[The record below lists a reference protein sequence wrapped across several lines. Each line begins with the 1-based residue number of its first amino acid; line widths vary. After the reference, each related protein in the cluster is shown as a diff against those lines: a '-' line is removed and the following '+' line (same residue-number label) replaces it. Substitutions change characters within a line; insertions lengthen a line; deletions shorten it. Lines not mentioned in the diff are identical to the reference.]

1 MRAAVHMQMC
11 AGDNMQMCVIANMHM
26 CVIANMQMCVNLPF
40 AYRYNAFAN
49 PVARSLAHLLPAN
62 IPMSEPPEEYI
73 GSFVSFV
80 VLDKAG
86 DSTPASTKRIT
97 DWVEHQ
103 SADFCRLT
111 SSQVPICLCNV

>member
-1 MRAAVHMQMC
+1 MQTC
-11 AGDNMQMCVIANMHM
+11 AGVSMQMCV
-26 CVIANMQMCVNLPF
+26 VANMQCVQLSTLPF

-49 PVARSLAHLLPAN
+49 PVARSLAHLLPAD

-86 DSTPASTKRIT
+86 DSTPASTRRIT
-97 DWVEHQ
+97 DWVEHK

-111 SSQVPICLCNV
+111 STEVPFCPCKVCCHLCDHS

>member
-1 MRAAVHMQMC
+1 MCAAVNMQMC
-11 AGDNMQMCVIANMHM
+11 AGVDMQMCA
-26 CVIANMQMCVNLPF
+26 IANMQMCVNLPF

-49 PVARSLAHLLPAN
+49 PVARSLAHLLPAD
-62 IPMSEPPEEYI
+62 IPMSEPPEEYV

-97 DWVEHQ
+97 DWVEHK

-111 SSQVPICLCNV
+111 STEVPICLCKICCHLCDDK